1 VVELLRLDLGWWER
15 PRDGVAAVHVEL
27 ARRPPRYERHAAAE
41 AAFVTPRNAVF
52 REGGLAVIDYW
63 GRALAVLDR
72 ARDRIEIEGEDTG
85 LVHEAAYHFI
95 LSRAGEHLDRR
106 GLVRLHGLG
115 LSGEPGATIVMLPS
129 GGGKTTL
136 ALAALND
143 DADLRLLSEDSPLLD
158 RRGRAHPFPLRI
170 GVNEADADR
179 IPAEFPRQRVER
191 MEFHPKVLV
200 PVSAFAERIERSP
213 RPVANIVIGR
223 RSLGPAGGLTPIRRR
238 AALGTLLREGIVGVG
253 IYQGMEFV
261 LQRGMRDTL
270 GHAGVGA
277 SRTAAC
283 LAALSRAR
291 VWRLECGRDAA
302 ASWEALRGLASGQS
316 TVHSPQ
322 SPD

>member
-1 VVELLRLDLGWWER
+1 LRVRIAGDWPEVIGLLRVDFGWWEQ
-15 PRDGVAAVHVEL
+15 PRSDGAAVEVEL

-41 AAFVTPRNAVF
+41 ATFVTPRNAVF
-52 REGGLAVIDYW
+52 REDGLAVIDYW

-72 ARDRIEIEGEDTG
+72 ARDRIGIEGEDAG
-85 LVHEAAYHFI
+85 LVHEAAYHFV
-95 LSRAGEHLDRR
+95 LSRVGEHLDRR

-136 ALAALND
+136 ALAALED
-143 DADLRLLSEDSPLLD
+143 GAGLRLLSEDSPLLD

-170 GVNEADADR
+170 GVNEADANR
-179 IPAEFPRQRVER
+179 IPADFPRQRVER

-200 PVSAFAERIERSP
+200 PVSAFADRLERSP
-213 RPVANIVIGR
+213 QPVANIVIGR
-223 RSLGPAGGLTPIRRR
+223 RSLGPAGGLTRIGRRE
-238 AALGTLLREGIVGVG
+238 ALGTLLREGIVGVG

-261 LQRGMRDTL
+261 LQRGMRDAL
-270 GHAGVGA
+270 GQAGVGV

-291 VWRLECGRDAA
+291 VWRLECGRDAE
-302 ASWEALRGLASGQS
+302 ASWGALRALAMG
-316 TVHSPQ
+316 
-322 SPD
+322 